1 MDESIPTFLAVT
13 GLEDESVAKQFL
25 EVAGG
30 DLELAVTLY
39 MESGQHGASKSST
52 TNDNNNS
59 TNTGDSTNPITF
71 ANEDED
77 EALAKRLQEEAYR
90 ANDNSNDNVREADTN
105 VHRHE
110 TLVDNVGFPG
120 FINQQPSI
128 TRPSDIFG
136 NRHQGVFHQR
146 FDFQEHMR
154 MPGFGDDDD
163 DDEIDDEYHDSHDI
177 QVLDSDEDEGE
188 EEGHDNGSTG
198 GGGGITGRRRQLRQ
212 NRHQEL
218 SSTQRRLANLFR
230 PPFDIISILNLDEAK
245 YQGRQ
250 LKKWILINIQDSLEF
265 QCQLL
270 NRDFWSN
277 ERIKQIV
284 KENFIFLQYQ
294 TDSVNG
300 QSYIN
305 FYHVDKFPHIAILDP
320 LTGERVYKWID
331 GKVPLVNDWIEQT
344 YKFLDSFSL
353 IPGSKN
359 PLVHHEVKIDPT
371 SLSEDQQIQLAM
383 KQSIID
389 NNVDN
394 NDESNSR
401 SYRSGNTV
409 DDAIELDSD
418 DDDDD
423 DDSGIPDDILS
434 TPSLGTPQEQ
444 PGPEIPKD
452 QDQDP
457 FESITPINHP
467 EPTEQPF
474 TRIQIRFPNGKRLV
488 RKLNPDTKIKS
499 IFEWLKY
506 VLQDGFQE
514 YGLNS
519 PDDRF
524 ILSNS
529 SNKAFKFID
538 SLDKTIEEANLKNA
552 SILLEQD

>member
-39 MESGQHGASKSST
+39 MESGQHGGSKLST
-52 TNDNNNS
+52 TDNNN
-59 TNTGDSTNPITF
+59 NTSDSTNPITF

-77 EALAKRLQEEAYR
+77 EAFAKRLQEEAYR
-90 ANDNSNDNVREADTN
+90 ANDNTDDNVREADAN

-110 TLVDNVGFPG
+110 TLVENVGFPG
-120 FINQQPSI
+120 FMNQQPSI

-146 FDFQEHMR
+146 FDFQQRM
-154 MPGFGDDDD
+154 MPGFDDYNDDNNNDDRIEEIDDDD
-163 DDEIDDEYHDSHDI
+163 NDDIEYHDSHDI
-177 QVLDSDEDEGE
+177 QVLDSDDDEQ
-188 EEGHDNGSTG
+188 GHYNGAV
-198 GGGGITGRRRQLRQ
+198 GGITGRRRQLRQ

-230 PPFDIISILNLDEAK
+230 PPFDIISVLNLDEAK

-265 QCQLL
+265 QCQVL

-284 KENFIFLQYQ
+284 KQNFIFLQYQ

-300 QSYIN
+300 QSYVN
-305 FYHVDKFPHIAILDP
+305 FYHVDTFPHIAILDP
-320 LTGERVYKWID
+320 LTGERVHKWTD
-331 GKVPLVNDWIEQT
+331 GQVPLVNEWIEQT

-359 PLVHHEVKIDPT
+359 PLVHHDVKIDPT
-371 SLSEDQQIQLAM
+371 SLSEEQQIELAM

-394 NDESNSR
+394 NNNT
-401 SYRSGNTV
+401 SYKSGNTI

-418 DDDDD
+418 S
-423 DDSGIPDDILS
+423 DSAIPDDVIS
-434 TPSLGTPQEQ
+434 TPSLDTPQE
-444 PGPEIPKD
+444 PEIPKD
-452 QDQDP
+452 P
-457 FESITPINHP
+457 FEAITPIDHL

-488 RKLNPDTKIKS
+488 RKLNPDAKVKS

-506 VLQDGFQE
+506 VLQNDFQD